1 MLSQLAA
8 IGILI
13 ALFPL
18 AYVLVRGSRD
28 KYRKLVWVTA
38 FLTLD
43 LIMFGSFTR
52 LTDSGLGCPDWP
64 GCYGHSNPHAAVEHI
79 RAAETAMP
87 SGPVTWAKAWIEMIH
102 RYFAMAVGVLII
114 ALMVLAWA
122 KRRQLRQSPWF
133 ATGVLVLVCVQGAF
147 GAFTVTLKL
156 QPIIVVMHLLLGMA
170 LLAALIWLGSR
181 SDPPQVI
188 APEAANLR
196 WPGRISLVL
205 LVVQIFLGGWV
216 STNYAV
222 LACTDFPL
230 CNGQWIPEMDFRH
243 GFTLWR
249 QLGMTAD
256 GDYIPHSALVAIHWV
271 HRCFAVV
278 VLGYLAWFGLRAR
291 CLQGLGR
298 KADWLLAALALQL
311 ATGLSNIVLDW
322 PLVAAVAHNGGAA
335 VLLLLLVRLN
345 YNIGLAT
352 RNAAIAA
359 DAPVQAA
366 RPPDRA
372 RAS

>member
-1 MLSQLAA
+1 MLLQLAV
-8 IGILI
+8 IGVLI

-18 AYVLVRGSRD
+18 SYVLVRGDRN
-28 KYRKLVWVTA
+28 KYRKLVWITA

-64 GCYGHSNPHAAVEHI
+64 GCYGHSNPHAASEPI
-79 RAAETAMP
+79 RAAETALP
-87 SGPVTWAKAWIEMIH
+87 SGPVSATKAWIEMIH

-114 ALMVLAWA
+114 TLMVLAWV
-122 KRRQLRQSPWF
+122 RRRELRQSPWF
-133 ATGVLVLVCVQGAF
+133 ATGVLLLVCVQGAF

-156 QPIIVVMHLLLGMA
+156 QPVIVVTHLMLGMA
-170 LLAALIWLGSR
+170 LLASLIWLGSR
-181 SDPPQVI
+181 NDPPLGV
-188 APEAANLR
+188 APAAGALR
-196 WPGRISLVL
+196 WPARLGLALLVL
-205 LVVQIFLGGWV
+205 QIFLGGWV

-230 CNGQWIPEMDFRH
+230 CNGQLVPEMDFRH

-271 HRCFAVV
+271 HRGFAFV

-291 CLQGLGR
+291 HLGGLARHAG
-298 KADWLLAALALQL
+298 WLLGVLALQL
-311 ATGLSNIVLDW
+311 ATGLSNIVFDW

-335 VLLLLLVRLN
+335 VLLMLLVRLN
-345 YNIGLAT
+345 YNIGLAA
-352 RNAAIAA
+352 RAA
-359 DAPVQAA
+359 DLATDVPAA
-366 RPPDRA
+366 VRA
-372 RAS
+372 T